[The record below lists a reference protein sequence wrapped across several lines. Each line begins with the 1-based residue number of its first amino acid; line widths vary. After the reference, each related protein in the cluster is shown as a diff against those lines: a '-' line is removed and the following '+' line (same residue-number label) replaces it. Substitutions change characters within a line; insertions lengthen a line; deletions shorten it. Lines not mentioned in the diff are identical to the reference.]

1 MQVGSCLRVLG
12 EGKNC
17 ISPERSFTPSEH
29 KSSSLQSSPL
39 CARFPLVLWFPKAV
53 SAQREWAGTLM
64 QSRWASAAFWET
76 SDSRSSSNCSS
87 SVVWTAL
94 IWRKENLTLQL
105 CNNLECGQE
114 KKKVLWSKSWKQGS
128 CCFYVL
134 GQKFLLGAFVL
145 PVLSA
150 FFLVLLGFFL
160 LSFTILSSVF
170 FNPLVR

>member
-76 SDSRSSSNCSS
+76 SDFRSSSNCSS

-114 KKKVLWSKSWKQGS
+114 KKKVLWSKSWKQGI
-128 CCFYVL
+128 L
-134 GQKFLLGAFVL
+134 W
-145 PVLSA
+145 
-150 FFLVLLGFFL
+150 VLLCPRTEVPLGCLCPSRVVSLFSCSFGFFFVIL
-160 LSFTILSSVF
+160 YYSFFSVF
-170 FNPLVR
+170 